1 MSEIVLGREHLILQ
15 AKSEILIQ
23 ISLRPEREQ
32 ALDLK
37 QCTRDLLMNHPD
49 LLQLL
54 Q

>member
-1 MSEIVLGREHLILQ
+1 MSEIVLGRQHLILQ

-32 ALDLK
+32 TLDLK
-37 QCTRDLLMNHPD
+37 QGTRDLLMYHSD